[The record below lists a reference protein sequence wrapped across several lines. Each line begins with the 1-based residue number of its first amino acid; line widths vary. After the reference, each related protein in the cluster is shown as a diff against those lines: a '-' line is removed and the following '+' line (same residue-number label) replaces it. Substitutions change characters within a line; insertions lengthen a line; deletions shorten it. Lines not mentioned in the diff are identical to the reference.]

1 MSKNKMQII
10 DDLIQAKDM
19 CVLATSDGVE
29 PHTALMTYF
38 ADHAAMKFYFLS
50 RKTSQKNKNLK
61 KSPHVSL
68 LIDRRDEALALSIQ
82 GVNSPIKKKQTIDAI
97 KKLYLMKHPQMR
109 EFAEHPE
116 TVLIRILG
124 KKARL
129 TQGLDSEFITKLIN
143 S

>member
-19 CVLATSDGVE
+19 CVLATSDGVA